1 MTTATIPEGVVSA
14 ASDAKGITIVRVLDA
29 PRELVFT
36 MWTRAE
42 HFVTWFGEH
51 GSEIPLEQCSMDP
64 RPGGAWQATM
74 YHGPER
80 IEIPFQGWFRAVD
93 PPSHLET
100 ARTPS
105 SSRSTCAISA
115 AARPR

>member
-1 MTTATIPEGVVSA
+1 MTNSTATTPEGVVSA
-14 ASDAKGITIVRVLDA
+14 ASTPGGSRSSACSTRRA
-29 PRELVFT
+29 MLVFS
-36 MWTRAE
+36 MWTQAE

-64 RPGGAWQATM
+64 RPGGAWSATM

-93 PPSHLET
+93 RPDT
-100 ARTPS
+100 
-105 SSRSTCAISA
+105 SR
-115 AARPR
+115 